1 METPRSLTQ
10 PAPVST
16 LAQRQGASRQAR
28 TSGSAVPTPPPR
40 GAATAGGRVCRTLYL
55 VHPDPEVH
63 VSLAGALPRHRYSL
77 MPFASL
83 PSLLAA
89 VSARDS
95 GVLILDLAMEGL
107 SALELLAELGAR
119 DTGIKVIVLSAEG
132 GVPLSVR
139 AMKSGAVDV
148 LEKPCG
154 TAQLLES
161 LETAF
166 ALVEMEEADRLQRR
180 ALQARCERLTTRERE
195 VMHHIVR
202 GLPNR
207 RVAARLGVSERT
219 VELYRARVMAKMEAD
234 SLPELVRMACLCSDG
249 RPGEALVGGFPLSAT
264 RREASTSHTLPAG
277 APLCV
282 PCGGYVT

>member
-1 METPRSLTQ
+1 METPRFLTR
-10 PAPVST
+10 PAPIAV
-16 LAQRQGASRQAR
+16 LAESLGAASQAR
-28 TSGSAVPTPPPR
+28 AHRTAATAPSRR
-40 GAATAGGRVCRTLYL
+40 GAARVSARTCRTLYL

-89 VSARDS
+89 VSARDC

-119 DTGIKVIVLSAEG
+119 DTGIKVIVLSADG

-148 LEKPCG
+148 LEKPCC

-195 VMHHIVR
+195 VMHHIVC

-219 VELYRARVMAKMEAD
+219 VELYRARVMAKMEAS
-234 SLPELVRMACLCSDG
+234 SLPELVRMAYLCDTDRASG
-249 RPGEALVGGFPLSAT
+249 ETNRAPGGLDLMGG
-264 RREASTSHTLPAG
+264 LPQ
-277 APLCV
+277 
-282 PCGGYVT
+282 